1 MDEKLFPVHS
11 LSIHSSI
18 HPFRWCLLDKRGALL
33 GRSLRGYGAHSL
45 AAPPTQQQRTQA
57 SRFVLRLAYVGDQNG
72 IGETDRDKKRRKK
85 KIGQQHRGLGCK
97 SVELKSVGF
106 KRWSEKDGRADEF
119 RTTAAKKRGGGFS
132 HREESGD
139 WSGGPNAEQVGTY

>member
-1 MDEKLFPVHS
+1 
-11 LSIHSSI
+11 
-18 HPFRWCLLDKRGALL
+18 LDKRGALL

-72 IGETDRDKKRRKK
+72 IRETERDRKRRKK
-85 KIGQQHRGLGCK
+85 KIGQQHRGLGCN
-97 SVELKSVGF
+97 SVGF

-119 RTTAAKKRGGGFS
+119 RTTAAKK
-132 HREESGD
+132 
-139 WSGGPNAEQVGTY
+139 